1 MSEIVQP
8 EIDKYINT
16 QTALFDAIAKSDDQV
31 ITPGQIEYVPPITA
45 ENITTLNTNRAAQE
59 AFIKQYQEQYEFITS
74 LRQKYTN
81 DLAETNTILAEQTS
95 ELSELE
101 KSKKIQQNG
110 ASTEF
115 RRLKIQKYN
124 QAKQE
129 FYYHL
134 YLICGIIQFVILA
147 VLIFAKLGFIPRA
160 TAIIL
165 FLLVVI
171 GLGLYIIYYLFFST
185 RARDIIVFDRFKFP
199 VDNSRLLACPSN
211 KDAKKASNKNAELD
225 AKIAGI
231 LTDTSGQCPNI
242 LVPDAKMPEL
252 PTTTT
257 TPNPTS

>member
-31 ITPGQIEYVPPITA
+31 ITPGQIEYVPPTAA
-45 ENITTLNTNRAAQE
+45 ENISTLNTNRAAQE
-59 AFIKQYQEQYEFITS
+59 TFIKQYQEQYEFITS
-74 LRQKYTN
+74 LRQKYTT

-95 ELSELE
+95 ELAEYE
-101 KSKKIQQNG
+101 QSKKILQTG

-115 RRLKIQKYN
+115 RKLKTQKYN

-160 TAIIL
+160 TAVVL

-171 GLGLYIIYYLFFST
+171 GLGLYIIYYLFFSS

-199 VDNSRLLACPSN
+199 VKGSGLPACPSD
-211 KDAKKASNKNAELD
+211 KDARKTSDKNAELD

-231 LTDTSGQCPNI
+231 LTDTSGQCPNK
-242 LVPDAKMPEL
+242 LVPDAEMPSL
-252 PTTTT
+252 PTPTTTPT
-257 TPNPTS
+257 TTS

>member
-1 MSEIVQP
+1 MSDIVQP

-31 ITPGQIEYVPPITA
+31 ITPGQIQYVPPTA
-45 ENITTLNTNRAAQE
+45 ADNISTLNTNYAAQE
-59 AFIKQYQEQYEFITS
+59 AFLKQYQEQYEFITS
-74 LRQKYTN
+74 LRQKYTT

-95 ELSELE
+95 ELAELE
-101 KSKKIQQNG
+101 KTKKIQQTG

-115 RRLKIQKYN
+115 RRLKTQKYN

-147 VLIFAKLGFIPRA
+147 VLILAKLGFIPRA
-160 TAIIL
+160 TGVIL
-165 FLLVVI
+165 FLLTAI
-171 GLGLYIIYYLFFST
+171 GLGIYITYYLFFST

-199 VDNSRLLACPSN
+199 VEGSGLSTCSNN
-211 KDAKKASNKNAELD
+211 KDTRKEADKNAELD

-231 LTDTSGQCPNI
+231 LTDTAGQCPNK
-242 LVPDAKMPEL
+242 LVPDAEMPNL

-257 TPNPTS
+257 ATK